1 MQIVVILL
9 LVAFSPSLFGQTE
22 GKLLPLMVV
31 GGDTVPV
38 CTLHEVVVVSKR
50 TFASQ
55 AEQQRFNQLRR
66 NVLIVYPYAVEAAR
80 LFRSIND
87 ELAQLEKKKDR
98 RKFLRQKERELD
110 AMYSYTLRNMTVTQG
125 DLLVKLIAR
134 ETGVSVY
141 TLIEELK
148 NPVSAFYWDKASS
161 FFGYS
166 LKQQYDPQEMRDIE
180 LIVRSLEAGY

>member
-1 MQIVVILL
+1 MATVCQ
-9 LVAFSPSLFGQTE
+9 AQSE
-22 GKLLPLMVV
+22 GRMLPLMVV
-31 GGDTVPV
+31 GSDTFPV

-55 AEQQRFNQLRR
+55 ADQHRFNQLRR
-66 NVLIVYPYAVEAAR
+66 NILVVYPYAKEAAA
-80 LFRSIND
+80 LFREINSD
-87 ELAQLEKKKDR
+87 LARMDKKKDR
-98 RKFLRQKERELD
+98 RKYLKQKERELD

-134 ETGVSVY
+134 ETGMSVF

-148 NPVSAFYWDKASS
+148 NPLSAFYWDKATT

-166 LKQQYDPQEMRDIE
+166 LKQQYDPQEHRDIE
-180 LIVRSLEAGY
+180 LIVRSLEEAY